1 MTMATT
7 GGIQLIDAFRYS
19 GKRFLDLRQHSGT
32 LAELTATPE
41 TSIPDGFNKFCDET
55 QCWYEY
61 NSHNDI
67 DPETGRWRKSVP
79 IHEMDSDEYI
89 FAIVDA
95 DGTFLF
101 GIRHDGEV
109 VYNRGMSDEV
119 RTRLSELDGIRQRS
133 DENFIYSITDLD
145 GCLLF
150 GITGEGEVIYN
161 KGMSDEVRE
170 ILQSLNKQLADTRE
184 RMERAET
191 AITEIKERL
200 AELDGIQIVKN
211 ENFIFAVTATGK
223 DTEEEYILFGIRHNG
238 EVVYDKGIPGEVQ
251 KRFDELE
258 GYRII
263 QDENYLFSITDN
275 TGTLLFG
282 IEKSGHI
289 VMPQGQVQML
299 TRDQYTGIE
308 PKRDTLYIIK
318 GRNGTTEGAYING
331 QTLNAGEAYNF
342 FRDENTIKYRG
353 SMTSTPLIHIDHETM
368 DAKVDYPSDYEG
380 PMIVADGETKTLF
393 VI

>member
-1 MTMATT
+1 MADNNTLG

-79 IHEMDSDEYI
+79 IHEVDSDEYI

-119 RTRLSELDGIRQRS
+119 RVRLAELEGYQPMNN
-133 DENFIYSITDLD
+133 ENFIYAIVDA
-145 GCLLF
+145 GGRVLF
-150 GITGEGEVIYN
+150 GITRAGEVVYD
-161 KGMSDEVRE
+161 KGIPEEVKP
-170 ILQSLNKQLADTRE
+170 ILRRINRLLADTRE
-184 RMERAET
+184 RMEKAET
-191 AITEIKERL
+191 AITAIKERL
-200 AELDGIQIVKN
+200 AELDGYRLMED
-211 ENFIFAVTATGK
+211 ENFIFAIMDK
-223 DTEEEYILFGIRHNG
+223 DEDYLLFGIDRTG
-238 EVVYDKGIPGEVQ
+238 RVVFDKGIPGEVQ
-251 KRFDELE
+251 KRFDELQ
-258 GYRII
+258 GYQIMH
-263 QDENYLFSITDN
+263 DENFIFALVDN
-275 TGTLLFG
+275 IGNLLFG
-282 IEKSGHI
+282 IEHDGHAI
-289 VMPQGQVQML
+289 VPKGIVEYMS
-299 TRDQYTGIE
+299 REEYTSIK
-308 PKRDTLYIIK
+308 PHQNTLYIIK
-318 GRNGTTEGAYING
+318 GRNGGTEGAYING
-331 QTLNAGEAYNF
+331 QVLNTGEQYSFYREANM
-342 FRDENTIKYRG
+342 IKYDG
-353 SMTSTPLIHIDHETM
+353 NMKSTPKIRIDHKNME
-368 DAKVDYPSDYEG
+368 AVIDYPSDYSG
-380 PMIVADGETKTLF
+380 PMIVSDKDTKTLF

>member
-1 MTMATT
+1 MATT

-19 GKRFLDLRQHSGT
+19 GKRFLDLRQHSET
-32 LAELTATPE
+32 LAELVATPE

-79 IHEMDSDEYI
+79 IHEVDSDEYI

-119 RTRLSELDGIRQRS
+119 R
-133 DENFIYSITDLD
+133 
-145 GCLLF
+145 
-150 GITGEGEVIYN
+150 
-161 KGMSDEVRE
+161 E
-170 ILQSLNKQLADTRE
+170 ILHDLNKLLADTRE

-200 AELDGIQIVKN
+200 AELDGIQIVEN
-211 ENFIFAVTATGK
+211 ENFIFAITATGK

-238 EVVYDKGIPGEVQ
+238 EVVYDKGIPGEMQ

-275 TGTLLFG
+275 VGTLLFG

-368 DAKVDYPSDYEG
+368 EAKVDYPSDYEG